1 MDTLDNMRTFVAVVR
16 AGSFSAAARAL
27 DTVPSVVAKRIG
39 QLEHRLKTKLFER
52 STRSLELTEAGAHY
66 LRRFTPL
73 VAEIDSA
80 FREGSSVA
88 QGLKERLRI
97 KVPTTLTVSHFGDM
111 LTDFQKA
118 NPGVRMEV
126 LLMDRSVNPVEEG
139 FDLALGALPAAYAN
153 VTDIPLCRLRRVT
166 VASPGYLEKA
176 GSPSHPRD
184 LAHHSCLS
192 YLATG
197 TIWRFEGAQGGI
209 SIDVPSTFGVND
221 SHVLLSALEKDLGI
235 AILARHIARD
245 SIRAGRLVEILTD
258 YPVPDLWVRA
268 LVPES
273 RRHNPAVEAL
283 LQWLIDRSQPVSP
296 WDRDDG

>member
-1 MDTLDNMRTFVAVVR
+1 MDTLENMRTFIAVVR

-39 QLEHRLKTKLFER
+39 QLEHRVKAKLFNR

-66 LRRFTPL
+66 VRRFTPL
-73 VAEIDSA
+73 VVDIESA
-80 FREGSSVA
+80 FREGSSLG

-111 LTDFQKA
+111 LTEFQKK

-126 LLMDRSVNPVEEG
+126 MLMDRSVNPMEEG
-139 FDLALGALPAAYAN
+139 YDLAIGALPATYAN
-153 VTDIPLCRLRRVT
+153 VVDIPLCRLRRVT
-166 VASPGYLEKA
+166 VSSPGYLARA
-176 GSPSHPRD
+176 GIPKHPSD
-184 LAHHSCLS
+184 LSEHSCLS

-197 TIWRFEGAQGGI
+197 NSWRFEGAQGGI
-209 SIDVPSTFGVND
+209 TVDVPSTFGAND
-221 SHVLLSALEKDLGI
+221 THVLLNALEKDLGI
-235 AILARHIARD
+235 AIMARHIARD

-258 YPVPDLWVRA
+258 YAVPDLWVRA

-283 LQWLIDRSQPVSP
+283 LNWLVEASQPISP
-296 WDRDDG
+296 WDRDEA